1 MATMTIRS
9 TLMMILIPVGIQAQI
24 GSRLVGYAFRS
35 MNAIQL
41 MVLSDSLQY
50 TYTGERGGDLTTE
63 LKFDRSYQWSFDQ
76 FNVFALHSGHSRA
89 YDSNDL
95 VLTDSSLTLNV
106 APPVVTDYFRWT
118 YDGQGRPATQVQFV
132 GSDSTSFSSYSYTP
146 SGKPAVNFRSQL
158 SGGIWYDT
166 TEDYTYNA
174 MDSLTD
180 KVVTSDFL
188 SYAFH
193 WVFSPE
199 GWLVHYEELTPSG
212 DLYTDRYYH
221 TNGKLMAEHTTG
233 SEFGPQNDSTF
244 YGWNATFDTVL
255 VYGYNLFFSAT
266 DPNYLF
272 RYAYDVA
279 GDQVEYVS
287 YDLVGLDATPNY
299 RQATTR
305 TDDGQVLVDSSFTWD
320 GTVFV
325 HQTNENYA
333 YDAEGHQLERIVSQ
347 YSGSDLVPIFGQFW
361 TYNAAGQLTSA
372 GNADMLNGTWVTSAL
387 SQWYYEDIALA
398 VDNRA
403 PSVSISAY
411 PVPSTGEVTVTWG
424 QGSAKL
430 RNVRVYD
437 AQGRLVLSRSDLPST
452 STTLD
457 LRGIAPG
464 AYIVEVDDGAQVE
477 RTAIVLK

>member
-1 MATMTIRS
+1 MLGARARDKTACRSATMSGFAAKFISGSEQRLIVRAQSLYAALHIDRSRAPILNTNPMATMTIRS

-174 MDSLTD
+174 MGQP
-180 KVVTSDFL
+180 
-188 SYAFH
+188 H
-193 WVFSPE
+193 
-199 GWLVHYEELTPSG
+199 GQSG
-212 DLYTDRYYH
+212 DERF
-221 TNGKLMAEHTTG
+221 
-233 SEFGPQNDSTF
+233 SELCVPLG
-244 YGWNATFDTVL
+244 
-255 VYGYNLFFSAT
+255 
-266 DPNYLF
+266 
-272 RYAYDVA
+272 
-279 GDQVEYVS
+279 
-287 YDLVGLDATPNY
+287 
-299 RQATTR
+299 
-305 TDDGQVLVDSSFTWD
+305 
-320 GTVFV
+320 VF
-325 HQTNENYA
+325 A
-333 YDAEGHQLERIVSQ
+333 RR
-347 YSGSDLVPIFGQFW
+347 
-361 TYNAAGQLTSA
+361 
-372 GNADMLNGTWVTSAL
+372 
-387 SQWYYEDIALA
+387 LA
-398 VDNRA
+398 
-403 PSVSISAY
+403 
-411 PVPSTGEVTVTWG
+411 
-424 QGSAKL
+424 
-430 RNVRVYD
+430 
-437 AQGRLVLSRSDLPST
+437 RS
-452 STTLD
+452 
-457 LRGIAPG
+457 LRGI
-464 AYIVEVDDGAQVE
+464 DTE
-477 RTAIVLK
+477 RRSVHGSILPYER